1 MKMNNIVAVCPGSYA
16 PVTKG
21 HEDIVRRA
29 ADLFGNVCVV
39 VCENKSKRGM
49 FTSEERLGL
58 CEKVFADDPRIKV
71 AADDGLVVDFC
82 KKIGAKVLVKGV
94 RNSVDYEYEANIA
107 NINDRLSEYGV
118 ETVML
123 ASRPELCY
131 VSSSAVRELLSFGA
145 DVSDYVSGKI
155 INDIRK
161 KYSEEV

>member
-1 MKMNNIVAVCPGSYA
+1 MKMNNIVAVCPGSYD

-21 HEDIVRRA
+21 HEDVIRRA
-29 ADLFGNVCVV
+29 ANLFGKVCVLV
-39 VCENKSKRGM
+39 SVNREKKTLFSK
-49 FTSEERLGL
+49 EERVRM
-58 CEKVFADDPRIKV
+58 CEKAFEDDPRITV
-71 AADDGLVVDFC
+71 DAYDGLVVDFC
-82 KKIGAKVLVKGV
+82 KKKGAAVLVKGV

>member
-1 MKMNNIVAVCPGSYA
+1 
-16 PVTKG
+16 
-21 HEDIVRRA
+21 
-29 ADLFGNVCVV
+29 
-39 VCENKSKRGM
+39 M

-123 ASRPELCY
+123 AARPELCY

-145 DVSDYVSGKI
+145 DVSDYVSEKI